1 MEAVDGSYRLSNADR
16 EQTAA
21 WLRDHLLAGRL
32 TMDEFSER
40 VETVYSARFGQEL
53 VAVRDGL
60 PENPVAP
67 TASRRKPTLLT
78 AALFGHVTRRG
89 RLRLRSRTAIMSAFA
104 DIDFDLRETEIGRPE
119 TSVMVLALLG
129 NVDIYVPEAINVDLG
144 GLTIFGHSR
153 EWGSDI
159 ARADA
164 PTIHVRTLGLFGT
177 IDLWR
182 VPPGVGGSYSDI
194 FRKLQGR
201 RRRLRL
207 IR

>member
-1 MEAVDGSYRLSNADR
+1 
-16 EQTAA
+16 
-21 WLRDHLLAGRL
+21 
-32 TMDEFSER
+32 
-40 VETVYSARFGQEL
+40 
-53 VAVRDGL
+53 
-60 PENPVAP
+60 
-67 TASRRKPTLLT
+67 
-78 AALFGHVTRRG
+78 
-89 RLRLRSRTAIMSAFA
+89 MSAFA

-201 RRRLRL
+201 RRLRL